1 MIKEKV
7 AMVNLDGLKKLFLTD
22 MRPYGRIRRIFTT
35 KSWVTQLSP
44 TSQLQ
49 RSQSKPV

>member
-7 AMVNLDGLKKLFLTD
+7 VMVKLDGLKKLFLTD
-22 MRPYGRIRRIFTT
+22 MRPYGRIFTT
-35 KSWVTQLSP
+35 KSWVTRLSP